1 MWPEFFIACG
11 VGSLLLFMPGYSLL
25 RLVRVPRGKA
35 FCGAPVLSSAL
46 FSVLSIAY
54 DFADIS
60 ANPMTIA
67 IIPVAM
73 LSALSGAAFLFSRR
87 KACNL
92 NEVDLP
98 LTVILAFMML
108 GLSVGMVVFVKNLDG
123 PLSFLEEYDEVH
135 HLNCSQAFAESQ
147 TFSFLRNS
155 CYTVDE
161 IGRAPF
167 PAGSFYPFGWHVFCA
182 LLIQMLH
189 VPATLAANAMNYLF
203 SSLVAPLGFAL
214 LLFSIFGLDSSI
226 LFVGSLASVSFT
238 AFPWLLVRW
247 GPIYPNLAA
256 FSMVPISCALFF
268 QAYGEGRPSKGTGC
282 RVGIFIV
289 SLMGIALLQPNGVFV
304 VAVMLGS
311 FLIQDAYH
319 GKLHA
324 KLGRI
329 PLCPKGLAAALTVVF
344 ASLWFAAYKMPFMNA
359 VTSFN
364 WPRYQS
370 PVQAAV
376 NILTLAYVDGFFNAS
391 SAQLFLAALLYY
403 GIFQVVKQK
412 RENVWLI
419 QSYCFWA
426 IALVL
431 TTSTEG
437 ELKHLIAGFWYTDHC
452 RLAAAAAIS
461 AIPLATIGM
470 HEALTKLIPRV
481 QRKAECFNLFGTK
494 LLLIGVFGT
503 LIFFPSYRIPG
514 YCVVSTG
521 FGNLC
526 DAIRSGYAAGP
537 GMIDPEE
544 AAFLADVADVV
555 PDGAVVANNP
565 YDGSIFV
572 YGAYDIHVL
581 YRNIDGYG
589 SDLERPHSIAIREGL
604 DDYIDDGEVRAAV
617 EETGVEYVLLLKVD
631 DDPQNPFSR
640 NIGDGLDEWSGLYKI
655 DDGTPGFTLILE
667 DGEMR
672 LYKLDIAA

>member
-1 MWPEFFIACG
+1 M
-11 VGSLLLFMPGYSLL
+11 VPGYFLL
-25 RLVRVPRGKA
+25 RLALVPRGQA
-35 FCGAPVLSSAL
+35 FCGAPVISSAL

-54 DFADIS
+54 DYAGIP
-60 ANPMTIA
+60 ANTVTVAVFPAA
-67 IIPVAM
+67 ILA
-73 LSALSGAAFLFSRR
+73 ALSGAAFLLSRR
-87 KACNL
+87 KTTSL
-92 NEVDLP
+92 SEDDLSFK
-98 LTVILAFMML
+98 VILAFMVL

-123 PLSFLEEYDEVH
+123 PLAFLEEYDEVH

-147 TFSFLRNS
+147 VFSFLHNS

-167 PAGSFYPFGWHVFCA
+167 PSGAFYPFGWHVFCA
-182 LLIQMLH
+182 MLIQMLH

-214 LLFSIFGLDSSI
+214 LLFSLFGSSSSI
-226 LFVGSLASVSFT
+226 LYIGSLASASFV

-247 GPIYPNLAA
+247 GPIFPNLAA
-256 FSMVPISCALFF
+256 FSMVPISCSLFLR
-268 QAYGEGRPSKGTGC
+268 AYGAGLPLNRTICGA
-282 RVGIFIV
+282 GIFV
-289 SLMGIALLQPNGVFV
+289 ASLLGIALLQPNGVFV
-304 VAVMLGS
+304 VGAMLGS
-311 FLIQDAYH
+311 FLIQEAYR

-324 KLGRI
+324 KFGNI
-329 PLCPKGLAAALTVVF
+329 PLNPKALAATLIVIF
-344 ASLWFAAYKMPFMNA
+344 AALWFAAYKMPFMNA

-370 PVQAAV
+370 PVQAAI
-376 NILTLAYVDGFFNAS
+376 NILSLAYVDGFFGAS
-391 SAQLFLAALLYY
+391 SAQLLLAALLYY

-412 RENVWLI
+412 SGQTWLI
-419 QSYCFWA
+419 QSYCFWT
-426 IALVL
+426 IALML
-431 TTSTEG
+431 TSSTEG
-437 ELKHLIAGFWYTDHC
+437 DLKHLVAGFWYTDHC

-461 AIPLATIGM
+461 AIPLATVGM
-470 HEALTKLIPRV
+470 HEVIARLVPLV
-481 QRKAECFNLFGTK
+481 QRASGRISSSGAK
-494 LLLIGVFGT
+494 LLLIGAFAT

-514 YCVVSTG
+514 YCDVTTG
-521 FGNLC
+521 FGHLC
-526 DAIRSGYAAGP
+526 EAIESGYGAGP

-544 AAFLADVADVV
+544 AAFLADVADIV

-589 SDLERPHSIAIREGL
+589 SDLERPQSVAIREGL
-604 DDYIDDGEVRAAV
+604 DGYVDEEEVRAAV

-640 NIGDGLDEWSGLYKI
+640 NIGDGLDEWYGLYEI
-655 DDGTPGFTLILE
+655 DEDTSGFTLILE

-672 LYKLDIAA
+672 LYKLDYAA